1 MASNSTEVWQT
12 ARVAES
18 AALTPRIRR
27 IVLEPTL
34 PTPVAPGAHIDVRLR
49 IGGAVDRRSY
59 SVVDAARDGS
69 RLAVS
74 VFEAEASRGGAA
86 VMHALR
92 PGDQLEITQPMLTFP
107 LRIGAP
113 RYLLLAGGIG
123 ITALSAMAAVL
134 RSTGADY
141 ELHYAGRSRES
152 MAYLDAL
159 LELHGD
165 RLRTHVSGDGSPL
178 SVPELVG
185 SVDHGTELYMCG
197 PIRLMDAV
205 RRSWVEREL
214 PLPNLR
220 FETFGN
226 SGWYSAQEFVVR
238 VPKLDLE
245 VTVGADQTMLEALE
259 AAGADMMYDCRKGEC
274 GLCEVRVLALEGDL
288 DHRDVFYSERQKD
301 ARSKLCCCVSRAV
314 VPADSGGRAF
324 VSIEGS

>member
-1 MASNSTEVWQT
+1 
-12 ARVAES
+12 
-18 AALTPRIRR
+18 
-27 IVLEPTL
+27 
-34 PTPVAPGAHIDVRLR
+34 
-49 IGGAVDRRSY
+49 
-59 SVVDAARDGS
+59 
-69 RLAVS
+69 
-74 VFEAEASRGGAA
+74 
-86 VMHALR
+86 
-92 PGDQLEITQPMLTFP
+92 
-107 LRIGAP
+107 
-113 RYLLLAGGIG
+113 
-123 ITALSAMAAVL
+123 
-134 RSTGADY
+134 
-141 ELHYAGRSRES
+141 

-165 RLRTHVSGDGSPL
+165 RLRTHVSSDGSPL

-274 GLCEVRVLALEGDL
+274 GLCEVRVLTLEGDL

-314 VPADSGGRAF
+314 VPVGFGGQGVRLDRRVVTDQDGIVDVSPTPPACRRDTADAARSSAPSRSPCAGADRPRRRTSAPCSGRAGWRGTRRARPGRAG
-324 VSIEGS
+324 IRGPG